1 MKRKQF
7 TDEEII
13 AGILENKK
21 EVLSFLYE
29 YNFESLNKKIFKE
42 GGSRKD
48 SEDVFHDALL
58 ILFLKIKNGELQLT
72 CSLHTFL
79 QAIARNFWKRKVEKG
94 LQKNVSIDETF
105 SVLLDETNFEEE
117 VKHLERRKLYLKHLA
132 DMPEDCQRLIK
143 LILDGFSLQE
153 ITDTMPYNS
162 IEFTKTKRFRCK
174 VMLMKKII
182 NDPLFKDLKN
192 ERLGTSGTVPRW

>member
-1 MKRKQF
+1 
-7 TDEEII
+7 
-13 AGILENKK
+13 
-21 EVLSFLYE
+21 
-29 YNFESLNKKIFKE
+29 
-42 GGSRKD
+42 
-48 SEDVFHDALL
+48 LL